1 MEQHA
6 CSQKILWHDTQ
17 LVINTYSYISKT
29 NLTPP
34 TRMHHQSE
42 HMYSGP
48 TVLTVSVKRINQEE
62 KAEIN
67 LKKSYKICLFI
78 TLRTLKKR

>member
-1 MEQHA
+1 MEKHA

-17 LVINTYSYISKT
+17 LVINTYISKT

-34 TRMHHQSE
+34 TCMHHQSE

-48 TVLTVSVKRINQEE
+48 TELTVSVKRINQGG

-67 LKKSYKICLFI
+67 LKKSCKNVFVYYIKD
-78 TLRTLKKR
+78 T